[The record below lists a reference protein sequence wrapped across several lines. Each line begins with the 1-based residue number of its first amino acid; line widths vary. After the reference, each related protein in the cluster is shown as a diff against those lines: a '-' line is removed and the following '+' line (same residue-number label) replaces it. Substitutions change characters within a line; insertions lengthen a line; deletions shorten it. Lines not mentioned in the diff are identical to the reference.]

1 MFGGTLNKVYLLR
14 GGGGPPPGGW
24 GEMGGAENK
33 A

>member
-14 GGGGPPPGGW
+14 GGGGHPPGGV
-24 GEMGGAENK
+24 GEMGGAENN

>member
-14 GGGGPPPGGW
+14 GWRRQPPGGA
-24 GEMGGAENK
+24 GEMGGAENN